1 MEQRDRF
8 TRHDLFVLLR
18 AHVERRHRRLAL
30 ALVLG
35 IAAAVLLIGGL
46 AEVAQQGGE
55 TVRWFGR
62 APSTEDDDTD
72 HAGHHQRA
80 GSVFGAGVALVEHPG
95 GEGER
100 DHQLDLSE
108 RAHLGGVLQG
118 DGHRPAG

>member
-1 MEQRDRF
+1 MERRDRF

-18 AHVERRHRRLAL
+18 AHVERRHRRL

-55 TVRWFGR
+55 TVRWFDR
-62 APSTEDDDTD
+62 SPSTEDDDTD
-72 HAGHHQRA
+72 HADHHQRA